1 MTVSYVY
8 PANIQDTSEAIN
20 LWVIVGSVIGA
31 LVVFVVLGVILWK
44 CGFFKRE
51 KKDKLEKWKR
61 QSNFYENR
69 KTQRLSRIKSS
80 TPKDD
85 RLALSTE

>member
-1 MTVSYVY
+1 MY

-44 CGFFKRE
+44 VSMPIHVIFIKYLQIYSKARNIAKMIFL
-51 KKDKLEKWKR
+51 KLY
-61 QSNFYENR
+61 SY
-69 KTQRLSRIKSS
+69 
-80 TPKDD
+80 P
-85 RLALSTE
+85 

>member
-1 MTVSYVY
+1 MY

-44 CGFFKRE
+44 VNMPIRVILVKYLQIYSKQEIFQK
-51 KKDKLEKWKR
+51 
-61 QSNFYENR
+61 
-69 KTQRLSRIKSS
+69 
-80 TPKDD
+80 
-85 RLALSTE
+85 

>member
-1 MTVSYVY
+1 VY

-44 CGFFKRE
+44 VSMPIHVNFIKYLQIYSKARNIAKMIFP
-51 KKDKLEKWKR
+51 KLY
-61 QSNFYENR
+61 SY
-69 KTQRLSRIKSS
+69 
-80 TPKDD
+80 P
-85 RLALSTE
+85 

>member
-1 MTVSYVY
+1 MPTAPTYGVHVLQLIRDVPVSYVY

-44 CGFFKRE
+44 VSMPIRVIF
-51 KKDKLEKWKR
+51 
-61 QSNFYENR
+61 
-69 KTQRLSRIKSS
+69 IKYYIN
-80 TPKDD
+80 
-85 RLALSTE
+85 L

>member
-1 MTVSYVY
+1 MY

-44 CGFFKRE
+44 VSMPSRLIFIKYLQIYS
-51 KKDKLEKWKR
+51 KLEILL
-61 QSNFYENR
+61 NDITAIVF
-69 KTQRLSRIKSS
+69 LSLTCMHMNLKG
-80 TPKDD
+80 
-85 RLALSTE
+85 

>member
-1 MTVSYVY
+1 MY

-44 CGFFKRE
+44 VSMPIHVIFIKYLQIYSKVRNIAKMLFP
-51 KKDKLEKWKR
+51 KLY
-61 QSNFYENR
+61 SY
-69 KTQRLSRIKSS
+69 
-80 TPKDD
+80 P
-85 RLALSTE
+85 

>member
-1 MTVSYVY
+1 MY

-44 CGFFKRE
+44 VSMPICVILIKYLQIYS
-51 KKDKLEKWKR
+51 KLE
-61 QSNFYENR
+61 
-69 KTQRLSRIKSS
+69 RLHNDIPTIVLLSL
-80 TPKDD
+80 T
-85 RLALSTE
+85 LAIPTETLDT